1 MMLAPV
7 FWETITCELPIC
19 FEGSINPLRLSKS
32 LNLIPYS
39 ALSINRILATS
50 AFGFLVLSK
59 PPFYPL
65 LEMATFSPVMRP
77 NDRELTSSLIQTV
90 NWNYVLNRAN
100 E

>member
-1 MMLAPV
+1 MRVADLFRRLYKSFAPLEIAE
-7 FWETITCELPIC
+7 F
-19 FEGSINPLRLSKS
+19 N
-32 LNLIPYS
+32 PYS

-77 NDRELTSSLIQTV
+77 KDRELTSSLIQTA